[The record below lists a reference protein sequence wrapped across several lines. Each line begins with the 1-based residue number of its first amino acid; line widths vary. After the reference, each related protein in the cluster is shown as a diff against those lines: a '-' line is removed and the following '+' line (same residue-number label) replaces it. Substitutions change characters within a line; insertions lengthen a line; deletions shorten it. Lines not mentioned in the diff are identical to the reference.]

1 MILDKDKYKKLLV
14 VLSTFGILS
23 NFSYANA
30 FKYNSSSTN
39 KVAYNKIFLEYK
51 EVNLKT
57 ENIKNHIVDNKN
69 VAINIAKKFAPVNI
83 EEIVSEQ
90 INDEMGNLLVIK
102 VYLDY
107 STELKDEE
115 YLEAATNANKEIN
128 SENILVKYL

>member
-30 FKYNSSSTN
+30 FKYNSSST
-39 KVAYNKIFLEYK
+39 
-51 EVNLKT
+51 
-57 ENIKNHIVDNKN
+57 NKN